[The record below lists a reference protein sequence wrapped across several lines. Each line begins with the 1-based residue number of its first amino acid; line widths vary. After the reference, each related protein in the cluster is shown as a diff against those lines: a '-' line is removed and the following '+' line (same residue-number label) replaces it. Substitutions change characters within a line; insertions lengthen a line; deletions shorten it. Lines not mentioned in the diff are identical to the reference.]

1 VNLGSATGYSV
12 KEVIAA
18 AEQTLQRTI
27 PKEVKDRR
35 PGDPAVLVASNRKAK
50 EILGWTIRQSNL
62 VDMVKTTADFLRSY
76 QGLSAAERSEE

>member
-1 VNLGSATGYSV
+1 LGSATGYSV

-35 PGDPAVLVASNRKAK
+35 PGDPANESGSHLQMSAIILLTTPSKSPSASK
-50 EILGWTIRQSNL
+50 
-62 VDMVKTTADFLRSY
+62 
-76 QGLSAAERSEE
+76 